1 MTTNPNT
8 QEESN
13 ETDAWLERRNTN
25 VVDVL
30 GANGYFSQ
38 KIPNF
43 IVRNGQLEMSINWQ
57 DSIRDNSLLV
67 CEAGTGTG
75 KTFAYLVPALL
86 SGKTL
91 VISTAS
97 KALQDQLIKKDIPAV
112 FDLLGIPPDYM
123 ALKGFNNYL
132 CLKNYHEVS
141 SKYVSTHSLDF
152 GEVKKSDKSTE
163 DEPLKND
170 EDLLDEAPVAEI
182 ITKEV
187 LAKVEALIAQ
197 TNRAIELN
205 LPNIDF
211 VEVNSKFS
219 SDVSKQITCSTE
231 WCNKKKCPYRDEC
244 YPYLARDRV
253 VKTKVV
259 VVNHSLFFSDMEID
273 DVFDPLSPSILL
285 PKYRVV
291 IFDEA
296 HELPAVGR
304 EHLSKSLGTA
314 DVRKFK
320 KDLDYIRKS
329 KQIPFSVFEDQYKIL
344 ARAFGSLFEYLKTA
358 EGGGENKRNI
368 QFYKYI
374 DYDETNRDPF
384 YLYTHKNEDFLSLM
398 RNLYVEHRNFK
409 KFIEDNLDL
418 DTDFFN
424 KVIAYTNYK
433 IETIV
438 DLMKLDD
445 KDDPRNLCYGKYV
458 GTVEV
463 GRKSFNLSLTPL
475 EISDTF
481 GNYLSKCEVSNLSVL
496 MTSATLAVSHK
507 FNKFLR
513 DIGAPDNTKAIEV
526 ESSFNYTLQSAIYT
540 DTIFPRLEDSD
551 RIDKI
556 VDMLL
561 DTIEHTP
568 GGIFFLTTSYNALNK
583 ANYLLYKAFNGKRK
597 IYCQNG
603 IYSNSEMLQKF
614 KEDGNAILIG
624 TSSFWAGVDVPG
636 KALSLVIID
645 KIPFESPSDP
655 IFKARCDYFDAKHEK
670 KMGSFFAISIPEAVI
685 ELRQGVGRLIRHE
698 DDIGGLIICDPRLKA
713 MGYGSIFLRSLP
725 NMTRCESLDEIP
737 EFLQRKVQIS

>member
-1 MTTNPNT
+1 MITNPNT
-8 QEESN
+8 QEEAPDN
-13 ETDAWLERRNTN
+13 DAWFERRNTN
-25 VVDVL
+25 VIDVL
-30 GANGYFSQ
+30 GTNGSFSE

-43 IVRNGQLEMSINWQ
+43 IVRNGQLEMSKNWQ
-57 DSIRDNSLLV
+57 DSIWDKSLLV

-86 SGKTL
+86 SGRTV

-112 FDLLGIPPDYM
+112 FDLLDIPPDYM

-141 SKYVSTHSLDF
+141 TKYISSHSLEFD
-152 GEVKKSDKSTE
+152 EVENKQDNADAARPVD
-163 DEPLKND
+163 DES
-170 EDLLDEAPVAEI
+170 LLDEAPVTEV

-197 TNRAIELN
+197 TNRAIELD

-211 VEVNSKFS
+211 AEVNSKFS
-219 SDVSKQITCSTE
+219 PDVSKQITCSTE

-244 YPYLARDRV
+244 YPYLARDKA

-259 VVNHSLFFSDMEID
+259 VVNHSLFFADMKID
-273 DVFDPLSPSILL
+273 DVFDPLSPPILF
-285 PKYRVV
+285 PKYKVV

-296 HELPAVGR
+296 HELPAIGR
-304 EHLSKSLGTA
+304 DHLSSNIGTA

-320 KDLDYIRKS
+320 KDLEYIRKS
-329 KQIPFSVFEDQYKIL
+329 KEIPFSVFEDQYKIL
-344 ARAFGSLFEYLKTA
+344 IRTYGELFDYLKTA

-368 QFYKYI
+368 NFYKYH

-384 YLYTHKNEDFLSLM
+384 YLYSHKNDDFIGLM
-398 RNLYVEHRNFK
+398 RNLFLELRKFK
-409 KFIEDNLDL
+409 KFILEYVDL
-418 DTDFFN
+418 DESFFN
-424 KVIAYTNYK
+424 KLKSYISFK
-433 IETIV
+433 LETIV

-445 KDDPRNLCYGKYV
+445 KDDPRNICYGKYV

-463 GRKSFNLSLTPL
+463 GRKAFKLSLTPL
-475 EISDTF
+475 EISDIF
-481 GNYLSKCEVSNLSVL
+481 GAYLSKCDVSEISVL
-496 MTSATLAVSHK
+496 MTSATLAVNHK
-507 FNKFLR
+507 FYKFLR
-513 DIGAPDNTKAIEV
+513 DIGAPENTKAIEV
-526 ESSFNYTLQSAIYT
+526 ESSFNYARQSAIYT
-540 DTIFPRLEDSD
+540 TASFPRLEDSD

-556 VDMLL
+556 IDMLL

-568 GGIFFLTTSYNALNK
+568 GGIFFLTTSYNALKK
-583 ANYLLYKAFNGKRK
+583 ANHLLYKAFNGKRK

-603 IYSNSEMLQKF
+603 IYSNSEMLKKF

-636 KALSLVIID
+636 SALSLVIID

-655 IFKARCDYFDAKHEK
+655 IFKARCDYFDAKNEK

-698 DDIGGLIICDPRLKA
+698 DDLGGLIICDPRLKA
-713 MGYGSIFLRSLP
+713 MGYGSIFLKSLP
-725 NMTRCESLDEIP
+725 NMTQCESLDEIP
-737 EFLQRKVQIS
+737 DFLQRKVQTS